1 MRVSALAMPWRG
13 EKKPRG
19 GGKKKIAVL
28 WTNEGLEKL
37 GPLGAISIVGQPDTK
52 QGATATAMPAPYD
65 ETQDP
70 EWYAE
75 RAAKLRDALE
85 RRQAQLTEYQQA
97 LKDARSLKETAG
109 GINLDDGDIGITPAA
124 G

>member
-1 MRVSALAMPWRG
+1 MKVSALAILVRG
-13 EKKPRG
+13 ANKTRAG
-19 GGKKKIAVL
+19 GTEKIAVL

-37 GPLGAISIVGQPDTK
+37 SPLGAISIVGQPDTK
-52 QGATATAMPAPYD
+52 QGATATAMPAPYE

-109 GINLDDGDIGITPAA
+109 G
-124 G
+124 